1 MAKLMKSLELYHSMV
16 MHALTIFVEYGI
28 MAYIPCMAKPMKS
41 LELYHSMVPFLINII
56 VDRQGLVELHLY

>member
-1 MAKLMKSLELYHSMV
+1 
-16 MHALTIFVEYGI
+16 MHALTIFVEHGI

-56 VDRQGLVELHLY
+56 VDRQGLVVLIPNVLV